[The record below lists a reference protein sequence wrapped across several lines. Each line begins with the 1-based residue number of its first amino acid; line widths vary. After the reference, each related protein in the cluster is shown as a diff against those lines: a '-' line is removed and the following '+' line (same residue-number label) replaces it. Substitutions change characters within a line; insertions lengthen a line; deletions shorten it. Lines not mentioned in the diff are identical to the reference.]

1 MNSNTPLAERMN
13 SFQYGLFMNLSDQ
26 EFRLP
31 NGIARLI
38 HADEQGNC
46 WLLFHT
52 NLQDAGVFEKEFP
65 ARIRLYEK
73 GKDYYIEAGGKALI
87 QTSPDEWAAC
97 PAISYGMAKALRYHG
112 LVVCLKLNHVTVTS
126 TQKSRF
132 LQSFYDWI
140 EQTTDWFIGEP
151 SRKRAMGTYIF
162 SS

>member
-1 MNSNTPLAERMN
+1 MNSNTPLTDRIN
-13 SFQYGLFMNLSDQ
+13 SFQYGLFMNLSNQ

-73 GKDYYIEAGGKALI
+73 GKEYYIEAGGKAVI
-87 QTSPDEWAAC
+87 QTSPEEWSAC

-112 LVVCLKLNHVTVTS
+112 LIVCLKMNHVTVTS
-126 TQKSRF
+126 TQKNRF
-132 LQSFYDWI
+132 LQQLYNWM
-140 EQTTDWFIGEP
+140 EQTTDWFFGEP
-151 SRKRAMGTYIF
+151 NRRTAMGTHVF